1 MEKVSNFSG
10 LAESAKALGMVILV
24 STEVDLHI
32 HTKYSPDSFLEP
44 KTVIKLA
51 LKRGLSAIAITDHN
65 TIKGSLVTMREASSV
80 KDLMIISGIEVKTDV
95 GDVIG
100 LYVQDEIKPGD
111 FHMVVEEIR
120 HQDGLVILPH
130 PYDRHKGAVEELV
143 GYVDVVEGLNGRS
156 SQDKNAKALRL
167 ASDLDIPAIAGS
179 DAHFFFE
186 IGHVKTRFHSEVGNP
201 QELRKLVLNSDRV
214 FIGKESPFIV
224 HGFSFVTGIIKRVVG
239 LYRG

>member
-1 MEKVSNFSG
+1 M
-10 LAESAKALGMVILV
+10 A
-24 STEVDLHI
+24 TEVDLHI
-32 HTKYSPDSFLEP
+32 HTKYSFDSLLEP

-100 LYVQDEIKPGD
+100 LYVQDEMKLGN

-120 HQDGLVILPH
+120 HQDGLVVLPH
-130 PYDRHKGAVEELV
+130 PYNGHEGAVEELV
-143 GYVDVVEGLNGRS
+143 SYVDVVEALNGRS
-156 SQDKNAKALRL
+156 SRVKNAKALRL
-167 ASDLDIPAIAGS
+167 ANDLDIPAIACS
-179 DAHFFFE
+179 DAHFSF
-186 IGHVKTRFHSEVGNP
+186 EVGHMKTKFYSDIGSP
-201 QELRKLVLNSDRV
+201 QELRKLILTDDRV

-224 HGFSFVTGIIKRVVG
+224 HGFSFATGIIKRVFG